1 MSLINNMEKKQSF
14 GFTLL
19 ELVVV
24 ATLMA
29 LLTTVILA
37 TAHNARMKTRD
48 TRRVVIVTQLQSA
61 LVTYY
66 RDTGSYP
73 PTNGVTPGQALAS
86 NDIVYLKEMPFN
98 PQPRTDGDCE
108 DENFSYSQDSDGTSY
123 HFNFCLGL
131 GSGDLRAGENIMTP
145 VGFY

>member
-1 MSLINNMEKKQSF
+1 MEKKQPF

-48 TRRVVIVTQLQSA
+48 TRRVAIVTQLQSA

-73 PTNGVTPGQALAS
+73 LTSNVVPGQALAS
-86 NDIVYLKEMPFN
+86 NDIVYLKEVPHN
-98 PQPRTDGDCE
+98 PQPWTDGDCA
-108 DENFSYSQDSDGTSY
+108 DENFSYSQDNGGISY

-131 GSGDLRAGENIMTP
+131 GSGDLPVGDNIMTP

>member
-48 TRRVVIVTQLQSA
+48 TRRVAIVTQLQSA

-73 PTNGVTPGQALAS
+73 PTPSVSPGQVLAS
-86 NDIVYLKEMPFN
+86 NDIIYLKEVPRN
-98 PQPRTDGDCE
+98 PKPWTDGDCA
-108 DENFSYSQDSDGTSY
+108 DNDFSYNQDSGGTSY

-131 GSGDLRAGENIMTP
+131 GSGDLPAGENIMTP